1 MIITLF
7 YFGFI
12 YLCAILILMKDLSY
26 KEKLRRYNM
35 KQYNYM
41 TFKSVSY
48 AMKAEAA
55 LKKCDIQYKIIPV
68 PRSISSSCGLC
79 VRFYSDDIDR
89 LKSIISNDSLVYE
102 KIYNE
107 A

>member
-1 MIITLF
+1 
-7 YFGFI
+7 
-12 YLCAILILMKDLSY
+12 
-26 KEKLRRYNM
+26 
-35 KQYNYM
+35 M

-55 LKKCDIQYKIIPV
+55 LKKYDIQYKIIPV

-79 VRFYSDDIDR
+79 VRFYSDDIDK
-89 LKSIISNDSLVYE
+89 LKLIISNDSLAYE
-102 KIYNE
+102 NIYNE

>member
-1 MIITLF
+1 M
-7 YFGFI
+7 
-12 YLCAILILMKDLSY
+12 
-26 KEKLRRYNM
+26 N
-35 KQYNYM
+35 QYNYM

-48 AMKAEAA
+48 AMKVEAA
-55 LKKCDIQYKIIPV
+55 LKKYNVQYKIIPV

-79 VRFYSDDIDR
+79 VRFYRED
-89 LKSIISNDSLVYE
+89 LKALESIIAQNSLVYD